1 MTLLVRAADEGNVY
15 GRAGTGVGVR
25 GTGGGTSSCASRDA
39 EGNAAAVCVCRA
51 APSMCVVDG
60 GADLYFLLH
69 SAVV

>member
-1 MTLLVRAADEGNVY
+1 MSAAGL
-15 GRAGTGVGVR
+15 AGVGVR

-39 EGNAAAVCVCRA
+39 EVDGAALCVCRA

-60 GADLYFLLH
+60 GAGPYFFLH